1 MTVDGYRE
9 YASIRIGNNITDDFV
24 ATASQLS
31 KVHGIY
37 FLYNLEG
44 ELIYVGKSVDLSIR
58 ILSTISGRGRCAV
71 EFARTA
77 SKSDMSVYEKYYISK
92 LKPLMNKEGKHDDEL
107 SLELPELKRTKRVII
122 HEGTAEF
129 DASGYATNTKRT
141 QTAAHR

>member
-1 MTVDGYRE
+1 MTEEEYRE
-9 YASIRIGNNITDDFV
+9 YAGIRIGHNITNDFV
-24 ATASQLS
+24 TTASQLS
-31 KVHGIY
+31 NAHGVY

-122 HEGTAEF
+122 HGSSAEY
-129 DASGYATNTKRT
+129 DASGYAIKN
-141 QTAAHR
+141 